1 MPSAHSLPS
10 LFSSSNDDF
19 ITIAHRGASGYYP
32 ENTMASFEGAVELE
46 SDMIELDVALSKDGV
61 PVVIHDAELKRTT
74 NGRGPVSSYTL
85 QELKKLDAGAWFAS
99 SFAGQRIPT
108 LEEALEFAAE
118 TIALNIEIKTEA
130 VSDKV
135 TGGVETKCLELVR
148 KYGMLEHVLFSSF
161 NYRAVSRIKEMEPP
175 VPVAL
180 VYERWQSGL
189 KSPSR
194 LIAEYN
200 ADAFNCSY
208 RQLTKKR
215 LADLKS
221 NDIPVYIYT
230 VNHPAKMEALIK
242 RGVNGIFTNKP
253 DVLREVIDSLNTD
266 GQRGA

>member
-1 MPSAHSLPS
+1 
-10 LFSSSNDDF
+10 LFPFKHDF
-19 ITIAHRGASGYYP
+19 
-32 ENTMASFEGAVELE
+32 F
-46 SDMIELDVALSKDGV
+46 LSV
-61 PVVIHDAELKRTT
+61 PHLHQT
-74 NGRGPVSSYTL
+74 
-85 QELKKLDAGAWFAS
+85 
-99 SFAGQRIPT
+99 
-108 LEEALEFAAE
+108 
-118 TIALNIEIKTEA
+118 
-130 VSDKV
+130 
-135 TGGVETKCLELVR
+135 
-148 KYGMLEHVLFSSF
+148 
-161 NYRAVSRIKEMEPP
+161 AVSRIKVMEPP